1 MNKKDFAWLIMCS
14 RKTIAYVADM
24 DSYELK
30 FLSPAAME
38 LCGLTTHEEYLNQ
51 KCYEL
56 IQDLDAP
63 CAFCTNRKL
72 RPGEPY
78 KWEFYN
84 QHLKCWASIEDSL
97 IDIDG
102 RSYRLEVIQDISKN
116 KAKIDSILNQLTME
130 EMLVKCIELL
140 AYENDADVAIDRFL
154 ETVGDFYAADRA
166 YIVEYDF
173 EQGCANNTYEW
184 CQRHISSEKDNLQ
197 KLPLELLKDWDA
209 KFENRGFFY
218 INSVRKDYAQ
228 DSPEYNILNQQG
240 IQSVAA
246 APFVQD
252 GQITGFLGV
261 DNPSANTRDWTL
273 LRSVSTFVI
282 DELKKRRLFLDLEY
296 ASYRDLLTGLNNRNY
311 YQKFLDELK
320 LSPPGSLGIVY
331 IDING
336 LKAANDSYGHQY
348 GDYIITQS
356 ALILKRFFPDCA
368 FRIGGDEF
376 IALSIDCGQ
385 ADFEQRV
392 ADVKESFAQDKNV
405 DVSIGSLWKQ
415 GEYNIEN
422 EIILADEL
430 MYSEKQKYY
439 DEILREGRASRT
451 GQATHLLQA
460 IRNHQFA
467 VVYKPQVELATG
479 KIVGVEDLIRKKGP
493 GGKLITPDHFIT
505 RYESEG
511 IIRHIDLYVFE
522 VLCAQLKKWHDRGD
536 KLRGSVNFSRVTL
549 METNI
554 VKTLQDVCARYSVS
568 PEDITVEITES
579 ISKLENAAL
588 NALINTF
595 HAAGF
600 SISLDDFGTAY
611 SNLSILGELDFTELK
626 IDKSMLQDLTDNK
639 KKQALVKNVILIC
652 KDFGNIIS
660 LAEGI
665 ESEEQY
671 ALLLKYHCLLGQGYF
686 FSKPLTEKV
695 FNTYYRTK
703 KTLRAPMY
711 PH

>member
-1 MNKKDFAWLIMCS
+1 M
-14 RKTIAYVADM
+14 
-24 DSYELK
+24 
-30 FLSPAAME
+30 
-38 LCGLTTHEEYLNQ
+38 
-51 KCYEL
+51 
-56 IQDLDAP
+56 
-63 CAFCTNRKL
+63 
-72 RPGEPY
+72 
-78 KWEFYN
+78 
-84 QHLKCWASIEDSL
+84 
-97 IDIDG
+97 
-102 RSYRLEVIQDISKN
+102 
-116 KAKIDSILNQLTME
+116 
-130 EMLVKCIELL
+130 
-140 AYENDADVAIDRFL
+140 
-154 ETVGDFYAADRA
+154 
-166 YIVEYDF
+166 
-173 EQGCANNTYEW
+173 
-184 CQRHISSEKDNLQ
+184 
-197 KLPLELLKDWDA
+197 
-209 KFENRGFFY
+209 
-218 INSVRKDYAQ
+218 
-228 DSPEYNILNQQG
+228 
-240 IQSVAA
+240 
-246 APFVQD
+246 
-252 GQITGFLGV
+252 
-261 DNPSANTRDWTL
+261 
-273 LRSVSTFVI
+273 
-282 DELKKRRLFLDLEY
+282 KRY
-296 ASYRDLLTGLNNRNY
+296 
-311 YQKFLDELK
+311 
-320 LSPPGSLGIVY
+320 
-331 IDING
+331 
-336 LKAANDSYGHQY
+336 
-348 GDYIITQS
+348 
-356 ALILKRFFPDCA
+356 FPDCA

-376 IALSIDCGQ
+376 IALSIDCDQ
-385 ADFEQRV
+385 ADFEEKV
-392 ADVKESFAQDKNV
+392 AGVKASFAQDKNV
-405 DVSIGSLWKQ
+405 DVSIGSLWKK

-439 DEILREGRASRT
+439 DAILREGRASRT
-451 GQATHLLQA
+451 GQAAHLLQA
-460 IRNHQFA
+460 VQNHQFA
-467 VVYKPQVELATG
+467 VVYQPQVELASG
-479 KIVGVEDLIRKKGP
+479 RVVGVEALIRKKGP
-493 GGKLITPDHFIT
+493 GGKLITPDHFIP

-554 VKTLQDVCARYSVS
+554 VKTLQDVCARYSVA

-671 ALLLKYHCLLGQGYF
+671 ELLLKYHCLLGQGYF

-703 KTLRAPMY
+703 KKLRTPAY
-711 PH
+711 PY

>member
-38 LCGLTTHEEYLNQ
+38 LCGLTAPEEYLNQ

-56 IQDLDAP
+56 IQGLDTP

-72 RPGEPY
+72 RPDEPY

-102 RSYRLEVIQDISKN
+102 RLYRLEVIQDISKD

-173 EQGCANNTYEW
+173 EQCCANNTYEW

-197 KLPLELLKDWDA
+197 QIPLELLADWEA
-209 KFENRGFFY
+209 KFERRGFFY
-218 INSVRKDYAQ
+218 INSVRENYAQ

-240 IQSVAA
+240 IQSVAVV
-246 APFVQD
+246 PFIQD
-252 GQITGFLGV
+252 GQVTGFLGV

-273 LRSVSTFVI
+273 LRSVSTFVV

-296 ASYRDLLTGLNNRNY
+296 ASYRDLLTGLSNRNY

-320 LSPPGSLGIVY
+320 LSPPESLGIVY

-356 ALILKRFFPDCA
+356 ALILKRYFPDCA

-376 IALSIDCGQ
+376 IALSKGCGQ
-385 ADFEQRV
+385 ADFEQKV
-392 ADVKESFAQDKNV
+392 TAVKAAFNRDKNV

-439 DEILREGRASRT
+439 DAILREGRASRT
-451 GQATHLLQA
+451 GQATHLLQS
-460 IRNHQFA
+460 IQNHQFT
-467 VVYKPQVELATG
+467 VVYQPQVELATG
-479 KIVGVEDLIRKKGP
+479 KIVGVEALIRKRGP
-493 GGKLITPDHFIT
+493 GGKLITPDHFIP

-522 VLCAQLKKWHDRGD
+522 VLCAQLKKWHDQGD

-554 VKTLQDVCARYSVS
+554 VKTLQDVCARYSVA

-671 ALLLKYHCLLGQGYF
+671 ELLLKYHCLLGQGYY

-695 FNTYYRTK
+695 FNTYYHTK

>member
-14 RKTIAYVADM
+14 KKTIAYVADL

-30 FLSPAAME
+30 FLTPAAME
-38 LCGLTTHEEYLNQ
+38 LCGLTAPEQYLNQ

-56 IQDLDAP
+56 IQNLDAP
-63 CAFCTNRKL
+63 CAFCTNSKL

-78 KWEFYN
+78 NWEFYN

-102 RSYRLEVIQDISKN
+102 RLYRLEVLQDISKD
-116 KAKIDSILNQLTME
+116 KAKIDHILNQLTME

-154 ETVGDFYAADRA
+154 ETVGDFYAAERA

-184 CQRHISSEKDNLQ
+184 CQPHVSSEKANLQ
-197 KLPLELLKDWDA
+197 NLPFSLMADWDA
-209 KFENRGFFY
+209 KFKRDGWFY
-218 INSVRKDYAQ
+218 LTSVG
-228 DSPEYNILNQQG
+228 DSYGPDSAEYRILEQQG
-240 IQSVAA
+240 IQSLAVV
-246 APFVQD
+246 PFVQD
-252 GQITGFLGV
+252 GRITGFLGV
-261 DNPSANTRDWTL
+261 DNPSDNLRDWTL
-273 LRSVSTFVI
+273 LRSVSTFVV

-296 ASYRDLLTGLNNRNY
+296 AGYKDILTGLNNRNS

-320 LSPPGSLGIVY
+320 LSPPDALGIVY

-336 LKAANDSYGHQY
+336 LKAANDSHGHQY

-356 ALILKRFFPDCA
+356 AQILTQSFPDCA

-376 IALSIDCGQ
+376 IALCLNCAQ
-385 ADFEQRV
+385 ADFEKRV
-392 ADVKESFAQDKNV
+392 ADVKAAFARNKYT
-405 DVSIGSLWKQ
+405 DVSIGALWKD
-415 GEYNIEN
+415 GEYNIEK

-439 DEILREGRASRT
+439 DAILKEGRAGRT

-460 IRNHQFA
+460 IRDNQFT
-467 VVYKPQVELATG
+467 VVYQPQVELATG
-479 KIVGVEDLIRKKGP
+479 KIVGAEALIRKKGP
-493 GGKLITPDHFIT
+493 GGRLITPDHFIP

-522 VLCAQLKKWHDRGD
+522 VLCAQLKKWHSLGSR
-536 KLRGSVNFSRVTL
+536 LRGSVNFSRVTL

-554 VKTLQDVCARYSVS
+554 VETLQNVCAKHGVA

-588 NALINTF
+588 DALINTL

-626 IDKSMLQDLTDNK
+626 IDKSMLQDLTDNR

-671 ALLLKYHCLLGQGYF
+671 ALLLKYHCLLGQGYY
-686 FSKPLTEKV
+686 FSKPLTEKM
-695 FNTYYRTK
+695 FDTYCRTK
-703 KTLRAPMY
+703 RTFSVPVY
-711 PH
+711 